1 MLEKI
6 GSRFYEKLSCPNVT
20 FLEYIEKLKQ
30 ERRVITIAEIGVGI
44 GATAQNA
51 VKQLDKEDRYF
62 IFDYYDKVEELSD
75 ELRLEYADAPE
86 IICYGNSRAVADN
99 YVWPLYNLI
108 EDQNTGGAGIFD
120 LVLLDGAHDF
130 TIDLAACALLINMIK
145 VGGILIIDDV
155 QLTVDTILS
164 HNPQKAH
171 DYRKQYS
178 HLQTSALQMQMICQ
192 GFLDLQPGISR
203 IRTDNASVA
212 IFQKTD

>member
-1 MLEKI
+1 
-6 GSRFYEKLSCPNVT
+6 
-20 FLEYIEKLKQ
+20 
-30 ERRVITIAEIGVGI
+30 
-44 GATAQNA
+44 
-51 VKQLDKEDRYF
+51 
-62 IFDYYDKVEELSD
+62 
-75 ELRLEYADAPE
+75 
-86 IICYGNSRAVADN
+86 
-99 YVWPLYNLI
+99 
-108 EDQNTGGAGIFD
+108 
-120 LVLLDGAHDF
+120 
-130 TIDLAACALLINMIK
+130 MIK

>member
-86 IICYGNSRAVADN
+86 ITCYGNSRAVADN
-99 YVWPLYNLI
+99 YVWSLYNLI